1 MKFLKGLALAILGFL
16 LSLSLCAF
24 GFALMLNQTILN
36 PDFAVSQVDR
46 LDIPSLAG
54 EFISKQISSEQIPQ
68 EIEPIMPIIA
78 EAIDN
83 TIADLEPWIKEQVST
98 GIYSFYDY
106 LEGRSESLSLV
117 ISLEPV
123 KESFRENLR
132 EAFFQSPLPELQELS
147 PDEKEWVL
155 AEIYAYAGLDG
166 QVPATFEFDEAS
178 LEPEVMAQLEQAKQI
193 VGYIHL
199 TYNTLIG
206 LILLLILGIVLLN
219 REVRGSTRQIGIT
232 FLICGIIGYVGALVA
247 KNVAGTQLTQLDM
260 PVYLQTWM
268 PQLIA
273 DTLAPLEMYGIGLL
287 AAGVVLLVVSF
298 VYKRRQTEF

>member
-24 GFALMLNQTILN
+24 GFALTLNQTILN

-54 EFISKQISSEQIPQ
+54 EMLSEQIPSEQ
-68 EIEPIMPIIA
+68 EFLVEVVNDTIA
-78 EAIDN
+78 EQE
-83 TIADLEPWIKEQVST
+83 LWIKQQVSA

-106 LEGRSESLSLV
+106 IEGRSESLSLV

-123 KESFRENLR
+123 KESLRDNLR
-132 EAFFQSPLPELQELS
+132 EAMLQSPPPELAGLS
-147 PDEKEWVL
+147 P
-155 AEIYAYAGLDG
+155 AEIEQALNEFYSEFSE
-166 QVPATFEFDEAS
+166 QIPSTFEFDET
-178 LEPEVMAQLEQAKQI
+178 LLDPEVVTQLEQAKQI

-268 PQLIA
+268 PQLVKDA
-273 DTLAPLEMYGIGLL
+273 LAPLEMYGIGLL

>member
-1 MKFLKGLALAILGFL
+1 MKFLKGLAIGLLSFL
-16 LSLSLCAF
+16 LSLSLITFGLAF
-24 GFALMLNQTILN
+24 TLNSTILN
-36 PDFAVSQVDR
+36 HDFVVSEVDK
-46 LDIPSLAG
+46 LDVTSLAG
-54 EFISKQISSEQIPQ
+54 EFISEQIP
-68 EIEPIMPIIA
+68 A
-78 EAIDN
+78 EGEFMTEALDDV
-83 TIADLEPWIKEQVST
+83 IADLEPWIKEQVST

-123 KESFRENLR
+123 KESFRDNLW
-132 EAFFQSPLPELQELS
+132 EAVSESPPPELAGLS
-147 PDEKEWVL
+147 P
-155 AEIYAYAGLDG
+155 AEIEQALNEFYSEFSE
-166 QVPATFEFDEAS
+166 QIPSTFELNETLLD
-178 LEPEVMAQLEQAKQI
+178 PEVVVQLEQAKQI

-232 FLICGIIGYVGALVA
+232 LLICGIIGYVGALVA

-273 DTLAPLEMYGIGLL
+273 DALAPLEMYGIGLL

>member
-1 MKFLKGLALAILGFL
+1 MA
-16 LSLSLCAF
+16 
-24 GFALMLNQTILN
+24 NDT
-36 PDFAVSQVDR
+36 V
-46 LDIPSLAG
+46 
-54 EFISKQISSEQIPQ
+54 
-68 EIEPIMPIIA
+68 
-78 EAIDN
+78 
-83 TIADLEPWIKEQVST
+83 ADLEPWIKEQVSA

-123 KESFRENLR
+123 KESFRDNLW
-132 EAFFQSPLPELQELS
+132 EAVSESPPPELAGLS
-147 PDEKEWVL
+147 P
-155 AEIYAYAGLDG
+155 AEIEQALNEFYSEFSE
-166 QVPATFEFDEAS
+166 QIPSTFEVDET
-178 LEPEVMAQLEQAKQI
+178 LLDPEVVVQLEQAKQI

-268 PQLIA
+268 PQLVA

>member
-16 LSLSLCAF
+16 LFLSLAVF
-24 GFALMLNQTILN
+24 GLVLTLNQTALN

-46 LDIPSLAG
+46 FDIPSLAG
-54 EFISKQISSEQIPQ
+54 EMLSEEITQ
-68 EIEPIMPIIA
+68 EQEFLVEVVNDTIA
-78 EAIDN
+78 EQE
-83 TIADLEPWIKEQVST
+83 LWIKQQVSA

-106 LEGRSESLSLV
+106 IEGRSESLSLV

-123 KESFRENLR
+123 KESFRDNLWQAVS
-132 EAFFQSPLPELQELS
+132 ESPPPELAGLS
-147 PDEKEWVL
+147 P
-155 AEIYAYAGLDG
+155 AEIEQALNKFYSEIDEMI
-166 QVPATFEFDEAS
+166 PSTFEFDET
-178 LEPEVMAQLEQAKQI
+178 LLDPEVVVQLEQARQI

-206 LILLLILGIVLLN
+206 LILLLILLIVLLN

-232 FLICGIIGYVGALVA
+232 FLTCGIISYVGALVA
-247 KNVAGTQLTQLDM
+247 KNIAGTQLTQLDM

-298 VYKRRQTEF
+298 VYKRHESEF